1 MPLCTNSLKYRHMP
15 DFFCIFIN
23 SNYNIYHLI
32 LMIKT
37 DIYLYNLNKT
47 KSLWEKFKLLS
58 SLDLNINW
66 ISILIDQGRNP
77 FINHEQKLR
86 QGNYLT

>member
-1 MPLCTNSLKYRHMP
+1 MG
-15 DFFCIFIN
+15 
-23 SNYNIYHLI
+23 
-32 LMIKT
+32 
-37 DIYLYNLNKT
+37 
-47 KSLWEKFKLLS
+47 KSKLLS